1 MLIDWQGTLINPL
14 YEHVLI
20 NKSQNCMQKYNNS
33 SENLRN
39 ISEISGYM
47 LLKLNLYQVEI
58 MSKFGL
64 SVDDVRH
71 IPMYEEYLSLRRDG
85 VPKERIYQYFRTKY
99 HVSESTTKRVIKR
112 LSAQVSL

>member
-1 MLIDWQGTLINPL
+1 
-14 YEHVLI
+14 
-20 NKSQNCMQKYNNS
+20 MQKYNKS
-33 SENLRN
+33 SEYLGNAAG
-39 ISEISGYM
+39 ISGYM
-47 LLKLNLYQVEI
+47 LLKLNLYQVKI

-99 HVSESTTKRVIKR
+99 HISESTTKRVIKR